1 MADGH
6 GDNSLGF
13 MTPGGIEGRELAPG
27 FEVRGYLSTDLGSP
41 GLNSGS
47 ATVAPGGGLP
57 YHAHP
62 TGELI
67 ICVAGQADAYVEG
80 RRYRMTA
87 FDAMHVPPEVAHGLK
102 NDSDQVAIMHTV
114 FPTGTP
120 ERDFFED
127 VWEVVDCTSTDESVS
142 ESLVVYSNSRVVR
155 LGESADVISLTDPDD
170 PDRDV
175 SARVVRLAPGSAL
188 DLPAEADDQS
198 FFLAAGAAVCEIGEQ
213 RFEMANFC
221 DTVCVRAGQVKR
233 LSNSSGEASAV
244 MISEARRMA
253 APGDQAQQSQA

>member
-6 GDNSLGF
+6 GDNTPGF

-47 ATVAPGGGLP
+47 ATVGPDGGLP
-57 YHAHP
+57 YHTHP

-67 ICVAGQADAYVEG
+67 ICVAGQADVYVEG

-87 FDAMHVPPEVAHGLK
+87 FDAIHVPSEVAHGLK

-120 ERDFFED
+120 EREFFD
-127 VWEVVDCTSTDESVS
+127 DGWEVVDCTSTDGSVP
-142 ESLVVYSNSRVVR
+142 ESLVVHSGSRVVR
-155 LGESADVISLTDPDD
+155 LGESADVISLTDPADS
-170 PDRDV
+170 DRDV
-175 SARVVRLAPGSAL
+175 AARVVRLAPGSAL

-213 RFEMANFC
+213 RFDMANFC
-221 DTVCVRAGQVKR
+221 DTVCVRAGQAKR
-233 LSNSSGEASAV
+233 LRNSSNEPAAV
-244 MISEARRMA
+244 MISEARRVAM
-253 APGDQAQQSQA
+253 PGDQA